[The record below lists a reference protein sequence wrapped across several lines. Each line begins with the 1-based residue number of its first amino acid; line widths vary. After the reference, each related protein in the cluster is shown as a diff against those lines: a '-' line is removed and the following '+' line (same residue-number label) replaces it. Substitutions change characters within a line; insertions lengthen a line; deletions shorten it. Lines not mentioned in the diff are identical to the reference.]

1 MKSVSVLRRAA
12 LAMPAINLMAGVLAV
27 AAICG
32 FSAISPVSAQSASC
46 QNDFAELNKKLEG
59 KIASLNALSK
69 GKKKQLDPAA
79 ACPRLRDLAAT
90 ERQLLAYMKKE
101 QSWCGIPD
109 DLIQKF
115 TERANKTSRISGQ
128 ACKAASMQAQMRKQ
142 AQQQASQPAAADQRP
157 KLPSGPL

>member
-1 MKSVSVLRRAA
+1 MKSVSVIRRAA
-12 LAMPAINLMAGVLAV
+12 STMPGVNLVAGVLAI

-32 FSAISPVSAQSASC
+32 ISAIAPASAQSASC

-79 ACPRLRDLAAT
+79 ACPRLRDLAGT

-115 TERANKTSRISGQ
+115 TERANNTARISGQ
-128 ACKAASMQAQMRKQ
+128 ACRAASMQSQMRKQ
-142 AQQQASQPAAADQRP
+142 AQQQAAQPVADQRP